1 MVAILIMSAKLAN
14 LGLLKINIF
23 WNKGYDIISV
33 HDFASIILS
42 GISSYIVG
50 VVISPKFDNSSIST
64 REVKDL
70 NRENNFSIEWSWF
83 KYLGLVLGK
92 ALKLYTS
99 VEKGL
104 KFKVRKLWG

>member
-1 MVAILIMSAKLAN
+1 MVAILIMSAKLAT

-23 WNKGYDIISV
+23 WNKGYDIISI

-42 GISSYIVG
+42 GVSSYIVD
-50 VVISPKFDNSSIST
+50 VVIWPKSGNSSIST

-83 KYLGLVLGK
+83 KLFGIG
-92 ALKLYTS
+92 A
-99 VEKGL
+99 G
-104 KFKVRKLWG
+104 